1 MIGSQ
6 LPYTCRSVGEGP
18 DSKPDGRELEAQ
30 PLKCLVVRV
39 FECVF
44 FDKSVY
50 KVQAKCVLLGLFC
63 PGQQQHDTTNTSKLY
78 LDMVQRGGLHL

>member
-39 FECVF
+39 FESVF
-44 FDKSVY
+44 F
-50 KVQAKCVLLGLFC
+50 L
-63 PGQQQHDTTNTSKLY
+63 
-78 LDMVQRGGLHL
+78 